1 MEEKEIVKGELL
13 NIKKIFCVL
22 GIFLFIVVVL
32 FNMVV
37 GPGFSLLT
45 SILSSILSL
54 PMIILYVLY
63 YIVSKYSIVV
73 TDKRVYGV
81 AAFGKRVDLPIDSI
95 TAVGTTLFRGV
106 CVSTASGA
114 IRFNLLKN
122 DVLVYE
128 KINEL
133 LLKRQSKGA
142 VKQEAVQTPEVKS
155 TSIDVTEELRKYK
168 ALLDDGIITKKE
180 FEEKKKELLKK

>member
-1 MEEKEIVKGELL
+1 MEEKVIVKGELL
-13 NIKKIFCVL
+13 NIKKIFFVL
-22 GIFLFIVVVL
+22 GIFLLVVVAL
-32 FNMVV
+32 VV
-37 GPGFSLLT
+37 PGMNFLT
-45 SILSSILSL
+45 SILCSIMSL
-54 PMIILYVLY
+54 PMIILCVLY

-81 AAFGKRVDLPIDSI
+81 VAFGKRVDLPIDSI

-106 CVSTASGA
+106 CVSTASGV

-133 LLKRQSKGA
+133 LLKRQSKRA

-168 ALLDDGIITKKE
+168 ALLDDEIITKAE